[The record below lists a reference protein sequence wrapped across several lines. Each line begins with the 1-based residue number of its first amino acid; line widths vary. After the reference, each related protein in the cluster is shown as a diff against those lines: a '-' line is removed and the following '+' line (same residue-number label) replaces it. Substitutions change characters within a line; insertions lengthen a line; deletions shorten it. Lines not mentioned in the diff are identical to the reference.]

1 MSNSMPPASVFTDF
15 MKISIDLTPLY
26 GRKLTGVEMYAIDL
40 YRALLTSGCQIIP
53 IFHCKNEVDENAD
66 AYVIPKRNRLWLEN
80 VSLSMAVRKI
90 RPDIVI
96 FPIFPPPIDI
106 YYGCKAKV
114 YQTIHDT
121 VFLRYRDTQNFAA
134 KYYHLPKEK
143 LALKKLDG
151 IITISETVK
160 RQLQQFTHKPIYNLG
175 ENIAAEYKEASKIA
189 NVEAIRKWGLTPD
202 SYYISVSTIE
212 PRKNFDYLLEVI
224 LPVLEKQNRK
234 LVLVG
239 RKGWGNN
246 EKLKQMI
253 VKAGNRLIFTD
264 YVSMEELFSLYRY
277 AYAFALLSKDEGFG
291 RTPFE
296 AVACGCKRIIL
307 SDIEIFHETF
317 EDNALFLPL
326 DSVEES
332 RNILINTAL
341 PLIDDEMSL
350 PFNILENRIEDFIS
364 HLRV

>member
-1 MSNSMPPASVFTDF
+1 
-15 MKISIDLTPLY
+15 MKIAIDLTPIY
-26 GRKLTGVEMYAIDL
+26 GRKRTGVEMYAIDL
-40 YRALLTSGCQIIP
+40 YRALLTTGHQIVP
-53 IFHCKNEVDENAD
+53 IFHCQNEVDENAD

-80 VSLSMAVRKI
+80 VSLSMTVRKI

-175 ENIAAEYKEASKIA
+175 ENIATEYKNAKEKVNSEVLK
-189 NVEAIRKWGLTPD
+189 KWGLTSN

-224 LPVLEKQNRK
+224 LPVLEKQNRT

-246 EKLKQMI
+246 DKLRRMI
-253 VKAGNRLIFTD
+253 EKAGNRLIFTD
-264 YVSMEELFSLYRY
+264 YVSMEELFSLYHY

-317 EDNALFLPL
+317 EGNALYLPL
-326 DSVEES
+326 GNEEDC
-332 RNILINTAL
+332 RNILINTDL
-341 PLIDDEMSL
+341 PIIADNLSL
-350 PFNILENRIEDFIS
+350 PFNVLEKRIGELFS
-364 HLRV
+364 